1 MNIIKTAL
9 VLVLLILGYAN
20 GYAAGGDQS
29 GKVFNCANAEL
40 VGLIG
45 GDPMPIDSSKER
57 YITFPGDVR
66 FSHKTHK

>member
-9 VLVLLILGYAN
+9 VLVLLLLAN
-20 GYAAGGDQS
+20 ANESSAGPS
-29 GKVFNCANAEL
+29 EVYSCANVEF

-45 GDPMPIDSSKER
+45 GDPIPFDSSKER